1 MLGDLKFLESLKEY
15 DKDNIPVAIMQKIR
29 SKYLDN
35 PEYNPATIRNAS
47 TACEGLCKWVKALS
61 VYDKVIKVWKVIRS
75 SSATHPLPA
84 RVCVNGSKPCL
95 SMTNSLRYGD
105 FIPDSKYLRNQ

>member
-35 PEYNPATIRNAS
+35 PEYNPATIS
-47 TACEGLCKWVKALS
+47 QCFHCLWGS
-61 VYDKVIKVWKVIRS
+61 V
-75 SSATHPLPA
+75 
-84 RVCVNGSKPCL
+84 
-95 SMTNSLRYGD
+95 
-105 FIPDSKYLRNQ
+105 